1 MRIVMKFGG
10 TSVENGEKI
19 RHVAE
24 LLRQFHMEGNEL
36 VAVTSALGGV
46 TDGLLSTAKDVSK
59 SGKVSQVK
67 EFITDLSKKHYD
79 AINVAIDNENIRS
92 ECVEVIDSRVDE
104 LEKAL
109 IGICYLGELT
119 NRSIDYISSY
129 GERLAV
135 PIVSGSIRSLGTP
148 SKAFTGGEAGII
160 TDSNYGDAKP
170 LEDSYTRVHERLC
183 PLLADHIPVVTGF
196 IAQDKHEIITTLG
209 RGGSDFSASIL
220 GASIDANEIWLW
232 KEVHGILTTDPKI
245 VSEASP
251 IPQISYIEAMELS
264 YFGAKVLHPRTIEPA
279 IRHKIPVRVKNTFE
293 PDFPGTLIVAE
304 QQCREDV
311 VKAVTLINKV
321 ALVNISGAGM
331 VGTIGTAARVFSA
344 LANAGVNIIMI
355 SQGSSEANM
364 SLVVNEEHLEAAV
377 GSIRSEFTTNVVG
390 DVAYDRDVCVVA
402 VVGAGMDG
410 IPGVAGKVFNSLGIA
425 GINII
430 MISQGSSQ
438 HNISFVVSS
447 GQALEAIKTL
457 HCEFELD
464 KQCKGS
470 Q

>member
-1 MRIVMKFGG
+1 MKFGG

-24 LLRQFHMEGNEL
+24 LLRQYHKDGNEL

-46 TDGLLSTAKDVSK
+46 TNGLLNTAKEVSIN
-59 SGKVSQVK
+59 GKVTQVK
-67 EFITDLSKKHYD
+67 EFIANLSKKHYD
-79 AINVAIDNENIRS
+79 AINVAIDNDKIRS
-92 ECVEVIDSRVDE
+92 ECIEIIDSRVDE

-109 IGICYLGELT
+109 IGICYLGELSK
-119 NRSIDYISSY
+119 RSIDYISSY
-129 GERLAV
+129 GERLAA
-135 PIVSGSIRSLGTP
+135 PIVSCSIRSLGTL
-148 SKAFTGGEAGII
+148 SKAFTGGEAGIV

-170 LEDSYTRVHERLC
+170 LEDSYSQVHERLC
-183 PLLADHIPVVTGF
+183 PLLKDHIPVVTGF
-196 IAQDKHEIITTLG
+196 IAQNKQNIITTLG
-209 RGGSDFSASIL
+209 RGGSDFSASII
-220 GASIDANEIWLW
+220 GASINADEIWLW

-245 VSEASP
+245 VPEASP
-251 IPQISYIEAMELS
+251 IAKISYIEAMELS

-279 IRHKIPVRVKNTFE
+279 IRHRIPVRVKNTFE

-304 QQCREDV
+304 QHQTQEV
-311 VKAVTLINKV
+311 VKAVTLIDKV
-321 ALVNISGAGM
+321 ALINICGAGM
-331 VGTIGTAARVFSA
+331 VGTIGTAARVFST

-364 SLVVNEEHLEAAV
+364 SLVVNEDHLEAAV
-377 GSIRSEFTTNVVG
+377 AAIRSEFTTNVVG
-390 DVAYDRDVCVVA
+390 DVAYDRDICVVA

-410 IPGVAGKVFNSLGIA
+410 IPGVAGKVFNSLGKS

-447 GQALEAIKTL
+447 KESLDAVRTL
-457 HCEFELD
+457 HKEFELD
-464 KQCKGS
+464 KNAGIS
-470 Q
+470 NER